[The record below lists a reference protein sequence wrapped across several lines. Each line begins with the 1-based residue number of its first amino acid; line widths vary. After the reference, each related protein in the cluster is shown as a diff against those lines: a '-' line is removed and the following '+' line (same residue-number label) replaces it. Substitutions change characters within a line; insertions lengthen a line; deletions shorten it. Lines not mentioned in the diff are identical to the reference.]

1 MIQTHLFSQLTT
13 FGIPEHAAAYGMSMY
28 GLGVIAGGVGSGMAC
43 ARFRMSRILG
53 LLYGSRC
60 LWVALLLM
68 PLPVP
73 VLFAVIFMLGA
84 TGPAT
89 IAPTS
94 GTVHRLFDPAHLA
107 TLFGFVYLVHQIGA
121 FTSAW
126 SGGLCRS
133 LTGSYAGIWY
143 ADIVLCLCASLA
155 CLSIREAKRN

>member
-1 MIQTHLFSQLTT
+1 M
-13 FGIPEHAAAYGMSMY
+13 
-28 GLGVIAGGVGSGMAC
+28 
-43 ARFRMSRILG
+43 
-53 LLYGSRC
+53 LL
-60 LWVALLLM
+60 ALLLL

-89 IAPTS
+89 LAPTA
-94 GTVHRLFDPAHLA
+94 GMVHKLFEPARLA
-107 TLFGFVYLVHQIGA
+107 TLLGFVYFIHQIGA

-133 LTGSYAGIWY
+133 LTGSYSGIWY